1 MSILCEKCPL
11 RCFTNAGIMP
21 SMDRKLFFTLLTS
34 VLLAFLLYV
43 MFLLFQPFLSAMIWA
58 AILVTLTYPVYKRL
72 LNQWPQRPE
81 LIAGLMCLGL
91 TLLLVL
97 PATLLGIVLIQDLN
111 EGVVKLTRTLQ
122 SLDYNSWLNFEAPF
136 FQQKWVKQSMDLA
149 SNYVDLK
156 SLDIKGTIV
165 NGVQN
170 LSSFFLESSKG
181 FFTAFSGFLF
191 LLVMIEINMF
201 FFFRDGKRYMN
212 YFKSLIPIDS
222 EQKDL
227 VLGRM
232 QEVIRAS
239 IFGSV
244 GTAVAQGVIGGAA
257 FVALGVPSAILW
269 SVIMLFMS
277 FLPMAGPFVVWVP
290 VAIYLLTQGFWIKAL
305 ILTLWGTFVVGTVDN
320 VIRPLLIRKVSS
332 EGNQINTLVLFL
344 AVLGGIKVFG
354 FLGIVLA
361 PLLVVMVITLLE
373 LMTAALGH
381 QEGQRLFLRTPD
393 GPTKAASESAD
404 APATE

>member
-1 MSILCEKCPL
+1 
-11 RCFTNAGIMP
+11 
-21 SMDRKLFFTLLTS
+21 MDRKLFFTLLTS
-34 VLLAFLLYV
+34 VVLAFLLYV
-43 MFLLFQPFLSAMIWA
+43 LFLVFQPFLSAMIWA

-72 LNQWPQRPE
+72 LNKWPHKPE
-81 LIAGLMCLGL
+81 VIAGLMCLGL

-97 PATLLGIVLIQDLN
+97 PATFLGIILVKDLN
-111 EGVVKLTRTLQ
+111 EGVVKLSGTLQ
-122 SLDYNSWLNFEAPF
+122 TLDYNSWLKFEHPF
-136 FQQKWVKQSMDLA
+136 FQQKWVKQGVDFA

-156 SLDIKGTIV
+156 SLDIRGTIV

-181 FFTAFSGFLF
+181 FFAAFSGFLF

-201 FFFRDGKRYMN
+201 FFFRDGKSYMN

-305 ILTLWGTFVVGTVDN
+305 ILTLWGTLVVGTVDN

-332 EGNQINTLVLFL
+332 EGNQLNTLVLFI

-381 QEGQRLFLRTPD
+381 QEGKRMFLHTAD
-393 GPTKAASESAD
+393 GQQALQNTQAVNPEPPKE
-404 APATE
+404 TE

>member
-1 MSILCEKCPL
+1 
-11 RCFTNAGIMP
+11 
-21 SMDRKLFFTLLTS
+21 MDRKLFFTLLTS
-34 VLLAFLLYV
+34 VLLAFLLYIL
-43 MFLLFQPFLSAMIWA
+43 FLLFQPFISAMIWA
-58 AILVTLTYPVYKRL
+58 AILVTLTYPLYQRL
-72 LNQWPQRPE
+72 LKKWPNKPE
-81 LIAGLMCLGL
+81 VIAGFMCLGL

-97 PATLLGIVLIQDLN
+97 PVTFLSIVLLKDLN
-111 EGVVKLTRTLQ
+111 EGVVRLTAALQ
-122 SLDYNSWLNFEAPF
+122 TFDYNSWLNLEHPF
-136 FQQKWVKQSMDLA
+136 FQQKWVKQVMDLA
-149 SNYVDLK
+149 SQYVDFEA
-156 SLDIKGTIV
+156 LDIKGSIV
-165 NGVQN
+165 NSVQN

-181 FFTAFSGFLF
+181 FLTAFSGFMF
-191 LLVMIEINMF
+191 LLVMIEITMF
-201 FFFRDGKRYMN
+201 FFFRDGKQYMH
-212 YFKSLIPIDS
+212 YFKSLIPIES

-244 GTAVAQGVIGGAA
+244 GTAVAQGIIGGAA

-305 ILTLWGTFVVGTVDN
+305 ILTLWGTLVVGTVDN
-320 VIRPLLIRKVSS
+320 IIRPLLIRKVSS
-332 EGNQINTLVLFL
+332 EGNQLNTLVLFL

-361 PLLVVMVITLLE
+361 PLVVVMVITLLE
-373 LMTAALGH
+373 LMVTTLGH
-381 QEGQRLFLRTPD
+381 QEGKHIFVRTSD
-393 GPTKAASESAD
+393 GQKALEQAQVQNKPVSA
-404 APATE
+404 E

>member
-1 MSILCEKCPL
+1 
-11 RCFTNAGIMP
+11 
-21 SMDRKLFFTLLTS
+21 MDRKLFFTLLTS
-34 VLLAFLLYV
+34 VVLAFLLYIL
-43 MFLLFQPFLSAMIWA
+43 FLLFQPFISAIIWA
-58 AILVTLTYPVYKRL
+58 AILVTLTYPIYQRL
-72 LNQWPQRPE
+72 LKKWPHRPE
-81 LIAGLMCLGL
+81 AIAGLMCLGL

-97 PATLLGIVLIQDLN
+97 PVTFLSIILLKDLN
-111 EGVVKLTRTLQ
+111 EGVVKISATLQ
-122 SLDYNSWLNFEAPF
+122 TLDYNSWLKFEHPF
-136 FQQKWVKQSMDLA
+136 FQQKWVKQSMEMA
-149 SNYVDLK
+149 SQYVDFK
-156 SLDIKGTIV
+156 SLDIKGTVV
-165 NGVQN
+165 NSVQN

-181 FFTAFSGFLF
+181 FLAAFSGFMF

-201 FFFRDGKRYMN
+201 FFFRDGKHYMR

-244 GTAVAQGVIGGAA
+244 GTAVAQGIIGGAA

-305 ILTLWGTFVVGTVDN
+305 ILTLWGTLVVGTVDN

-332 EGNQINTLVLFL
+332 EGNQLNTLVLFL

-354 FLGIVLA
+354 LLGIVLA
-361 PLLVVMVITLLE
+361 PLVVVMVLTLLE
-373 LMTAALGH
+373 LVTAALGH
-381 QEGQRLFLRTPD
+381 QEGKRVFVRATDTLVTPAVAPVATISDQSVSEQRET
-393 GPTKAASESAD
+393 
-404 APATE
+404 